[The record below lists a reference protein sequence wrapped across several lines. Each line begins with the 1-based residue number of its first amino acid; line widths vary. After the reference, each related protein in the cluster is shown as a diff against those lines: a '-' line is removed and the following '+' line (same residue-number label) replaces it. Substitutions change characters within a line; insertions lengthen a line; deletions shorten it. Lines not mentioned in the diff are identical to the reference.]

1 MSLQGKTAIVTG
13 SSRGIGAATATLLAA
28 HGAAV
33 TVNCHMN
40 RERGE
45 EVLAGIVEKGGRGI
59 LVQADVTDRSQVEAM
74 VDRTV
79 AELGPVD
86 ILVNN
91 ANMYFPFKAFIEY
104 SWADFEKKLLQE
116 MKAAFYPSKAVVA
129 GMVQRR
135 QGCIVNISSGL
146 SRVPGLGFCAHTS
159 AKSALDGF
167 SKALAHELGPH
178 GIRVNVVA
186 PGLTVTDAT
195 AGQPQEMQDIIAGH
209 TPLRRLAQPE
219 DVAGAVLFFCA
230 DWARF
235 VTGAYLPVS
244 GGVQMP

>member
-33 TVNCHMN
+33 TVNCYMN